1 MAGDYADWVA
11 KSIRELSSNLKKLQ
25 EGEGDSKELMEKLN
39 ILAHEFRGQGGIF
52 GYPLVTKF
60 GKSLYDA
67 TLNFD
72 IDITPD
78 HIEFFMAHVN
88 AINAVMNEKIK
99 GNGGEIGQSLLD
111 GLEQAQTNFAEKSA
125 VVD

>member
-1 MAGDYADWVA
+1 
-11 KSIRELSSNLKKLQ
+11 
-25 EGEGDSKELMEKLN
+25 
-39 ILAHEFRGQGGIF
+39 
-52 GYPLVTKF
+52 
-60 GKSLYDA
+60 
-67 TLNFD
+67 
-72 IDITPD
+72 
-78 HIEFFMAHVN
+78 MAHVN